1 MDSENIDQEIQAKQ
15 QLLQTEIIEKNYDK
29 ASFINFCLSK
39 RENGDDLN
47 NWTLVELESIVK
59 EFVSSQN
66 TQTVNVQEVHESK
79 DKNEE
84 VNKENLEKMEKFN
97 AEEPKNFKEKVVECR
112 KLEKTVLNDKK
123 ISVTVK
129 NPKEMDGG
137 VFGKRY
143 VLYEVQTDPLGWVV
157 LRRYSDFDLLRILL
171 SKYFPSYNIPPLPNK
186 KMTNRRLE
194 LDFIMKRMKFLN
206 LFINNVVQ
214 SEDFKASEILN
225 AFLSYTD
232 RGKFESK
239 FKEYSSQI
247 PSSYV
252 EDYKTLE
259 GKLIISHDEGNEKYF
274 TNISKYFK
282 LQEQIMIRL
291 NMSLKNFYNSMSDA
305 CNHLQDVHKNFDI
318 LHVLNTRVLMK
329 PTITKSFEEL
339 SVFFDNWMKVL
350 IKQKELV
357 KNHMKDF
364 YKYVNFEGRAYT
376 EIIDRR
382 EELKNRYNAENSR
395 VTAKKE
401 KLYATGDISKFE
413 LGDQPG
419 IDRDRLLKD
428 KAYAFEHMCRNDTL
442 NVEKIYNQLGYA
454 NKMNMME
461 LKKMIKDYCVRYVE
475 NIKQFDSEFYPTI
488 NDMVGTWS
496 NMETFVMS
504 ATMQNAQQ

>member
-15 QLLQTEIIEKNYDK
+15 QLLQSEIIEKNYDK

-47 NWTLVELESIVK
+47 NWTLVELEAIVK
-59 EFVSSQN
+59 EFVS
-66 TQTVNVQEVHESK
+66 TQNVQQGGNQEQKEK
-79 DKNEE
+79 AEE

-112 KLEKTVLNDKK
+112 KLEKTSLNDKK
-123 ISVTVK
+123 ITITVK

-171 SKYFPSYNIPPLPNK
+171 AKYYPSYNIPPLPNK

-206 LFINNVVQ
+206 LFINNVVA
-214 SEDFKASEILN
+214 SEDFKASEILT

-252 EDYKTLE
+252 EDYKSLD
-259 GKLIISHDEGNEKYF
+259 GKVIISHDEGNEKYF

-291 NMSLKNFYNSMSDA
+291 NMSLKNFYNSMTDA
-305 CNHLQDVHKNFDI
+305 CNHLVDVHKNFDI

-329 PTITKSFEEL
+329 QTITKSFEEL

-364 YKYVNFEGRAYT
+364 FKYVNFEGRAYT

-382 EELKNRYNAENSR
+382 EDLKNKYNAENAR

-401 KLYATGDISKFE
+401 KLYAAGDISKFE

-428 KAYAFEHMCRNDTL
+428 KPYAFEKMCRNDTL
-442 NVEKIYNQLGYA
+442 GVEKIYNQLGYA

-461 LKKMIKDYCVRYVE
+461 LKKMIREYCVRYVE
-475 NIKQFDSEFYPTI
+475 NIKQFDLEFYPTI
-488 NDMVGTWS
+488 NDMVGTWT

-504 ATMQNAQQ
+504 ATMQNAQS